1 MSGERNNPFEK
12 VYGPI
17 KDVNAYLNRIG
28 FDGKVIPS
36 IDCLKKLMHCH
47 LMTVPFENLD
57 VFHGHKE
64 PSLEVDVMFEKIVIK
79 RRGGYCFELNGLFS
93 KLLEAVGFSVSSS
106 IARIRF
112 GRDFIPPAAH
122 RVITVKIADKSY
134 FCDVG
139 FGGPGPKGALP
150 LDEDPIQTVDGE
162 KFRVKRQGIYV
173 NIQRY
178 HEETWIDTIRY
189 ADIPFI
195 REDFTGLLY
204 FASSAPGSH
213 FVSQRIVN
221 LCLPCGGSLA
231 LTGNRFTVR
240 RNGEVIQ
247 KELTS
252 EGEVSAVLEKEYGIY
267 M

>member
-1 MSGERNNPFEK
+1 MN
-12 VYGPI
+12 V
-17 KDVNAYLNRIG
+17 DAYLERIG
-28 FDGKVIPS
+28 YHGSRELSRENLTVLIRK
-36 IDCLKKLMHCH
+36 H
-47 LMTVPFENLD
+47 LETVPFENLD
-57 VFHGHKE
+57 CWPDGK
-64 PSLEVDVMFEKIVIK
+64 PLSNDPEVLFEKVVVR
-79 RRGGYCFELNGLFS
+79 RRGGICFELNGLLYE
-93 KLLEAVGFSVSSS
+93 LLAALGYTCYSVAV
-106 IARIRF
+106 RLPRP
-112 GRDFIPPAAH
+112 GRPAAIVH
-122 RVITVKIADKSY
+122 QGVVVTLDGKQY
-134 FCDVG
+134 YCDVG

-252 EGEVSAVLEKEYGIY
+252 EGEVSAVLEKEYGIF